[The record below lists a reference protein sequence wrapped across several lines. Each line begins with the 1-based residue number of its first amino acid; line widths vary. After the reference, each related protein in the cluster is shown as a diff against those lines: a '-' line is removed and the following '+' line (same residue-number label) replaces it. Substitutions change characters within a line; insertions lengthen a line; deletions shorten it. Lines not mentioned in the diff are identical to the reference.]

1 MAELLDRLLART
13 RKRNP
18 FSDVMG
24 PDPLESAATM
34 DAAQGSDVS
43 MPAPVSRRAPA
54 ADAGSNILMAS
65 GGGGSPFRTA
75 GGSGAS
81 AAPMQETGGPIRN
94 FFSGG
99 QPQMR
104 TGMPSQQGGC
114 ANGQCGPRA
123 SVGSNYQIMDDGGFP
138 VTTTVV
144 GSAPMASGGIQASV
158 APTPPIGDLQGGM
171 DAARFWENAGDPS
184 ARELEKQGLFIG
196 LAADQQALNKTI
208 AEGNLELQRRAA
220 DFADREQKTAA
231 QKTAAEITALNQDTL
246 LSAQLTQVSKESTGK
261 GQFETRRSIIAT
273 MIEEGGSPEDAAHA
287 LARLSSPV
295 GLKLD
300 KDGKPVAP
308 ESASAIP
315 QTALDDARRQA
326 FGAFGV
332 HLLVTGQQTRETA
345 DLVSSGGTADS
356 VAPKPNESQDEY
368 VARVYQAMAERRG
381 QTAARAADAII
392 GGLQRS
398 QAWADGNWN
407 EVNLALESDVGSVL
421 NQYVKKTFLEARQDD
436 MQALPPEQ
444 RKAAEFETINRAEQY
459 ANYTL
464 GYFRAEA
471 LGAFLRSKGGQYDP
485 NMTYIQNAGRA
496 AEYFGGDKKPDSPKP
511 VDSND
516 TLPPPGNARMPQ

>member
-1 MAELLDRLLART
+1 
-13 RKRNP
+13 
-18 FSDVMG
+18 
-24 PDPLESAATM
+24 
-34 DAAQGSDVS
+34 
-43 MPAPVSRRAPA
+43 
-54 ADAGSNILMAS
+54 
-65 GGGGSPFRTA
+65 
-75 GGSGAS
+75 
-81 AAPMQETGGPIRN
+81 
-94 FFSGG
+94 
-99 QPQMR
+99 
-104 TGMPSQQGGC
+104 
-114 ANGQCGPRA
+114 
-123 SVGSNYQIMDDGGFP
+123 
-138 VTTTVV
+138 
-144 GSAPMASGGIQASV
+144 
-158 APTPPIGDLQGGM
+158 
-171 DAARFWENAGDPS
+171 
-184 ARELEKQGLFIG
+184 
-196 LAADQQALNKTI
+196 
-208 AEGNLELQRRAA
+208 
-220 DFADREQKTAA
+220 
-231 QKTAAEITALNQDTL
+231 
-246 LSAQLTQVSKESTGK
+246 
-261 GQFETRRSIIAT
+261 